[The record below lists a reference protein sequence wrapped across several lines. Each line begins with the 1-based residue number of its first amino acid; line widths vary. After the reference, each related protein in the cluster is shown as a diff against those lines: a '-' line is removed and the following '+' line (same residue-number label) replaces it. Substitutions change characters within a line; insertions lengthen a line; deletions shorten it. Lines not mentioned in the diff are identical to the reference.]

1 MRGVAR
7 KFLLNHIQGVWPRAP
22 RGYIIGLAQPSL
34 VPEKG
39 VHIVANKN
47 TISPEARSLINTRI
61 SRRAVLAGV
70 GGVGAASALAA
81 CGSGGDSAAP
91 TDVVRWGNWPLYLDY
106 DEATKVYPTLEN
118 FMKTTGITAEYF
130 EDYNDNDEFFGK
142 VQSQLKLGEDI
153 GYDLVTPT
161 DWMAAR
167 WIRLGYTQKF
177 DMANVP
183 NAVNILDTLASP
195 SFDPTREQSLT
206 WQGIMSGFGWNAE
219 KNPKGIKTL
228 DDLFSPENKG
238 KIVVLSEMR
247 DTIGIILLAQGIDIT
262 KVTEDQFMNGVDFM
276 AQKISDG
283 WIRGVK
289 GNEYAEDL
297 TSGDATA
304 VIGWSGD
311 MFILASENEGKF
323 EFAIP
328 ESGGTISGDNLMIPS
343 TASAEGKKNAEKL
356 INYYYDPVVA
366 AEVAAYVN
374 YVCPVKGAQAEM
386 EKIAP
391 ELATSEYIFPTEKTL
406 ANLSVFRSLTPTEE
420 TNWTEAFEKARG
432 N

>member
-1 MRGVAR
+1 MS
-7 KFLLNHIQGVWPRAP
+7 KES
-22 RGYIIGLAQPSL
+22 SL
-34 VPEKG
+34 
-39 VHIVANKN
+39 
-47 TISPEARSLINTRI
+47 SPEAKSILGAMV
-61 SRRAVLAGV
+61 SRRGVLAGAGGIGAV
-70 GGVGAASALAA
+70 GLLAA
-81 CGSGGDSAAP
+81 CGGGSDSADGANS
-91 TDVVRWGNWPLYLDY
+91 VRWGNWPLYLDY
-106 DEATKVYPTLEN
+106 DEDSKKYPTLEK
-118 FMKTTGITAEYF
+118 FQEQTGVTAEYF
-130 EDYNDNDEFFGK
+130 EDYNDNDEFYGK
-142 VQSQLKLGEDI
+142 VQAQLKLGEDI

-177 DMANVP
+177 DVANIP
-183 NAVNILDTLASP
+183 NKSNILDSLASP
-195 SFDPTREQSLT
+195 SFDATREQSLT
-206 WQGIMSGFGWNAE
+206 WQGIMAGFGWNTE
-219 KNPKGIKTL
+219 KNPKGIRTL
-228 DDLFSPENKG
+228 EDLFAPQNKG

-247 DTIGIILLAQGIDIT
+247 DTIGIILLAQGVNLQT
-262 KVTEDQFMNGVDFM
+262 VTEDQYMNAVDYM
-276 AQKISDG
+276 IKQTSDG

-311 MFILASENEGKF
+311 MFILKAENEGKF
-323 EFAIP
+323 DFAIP

-343 TASAEGKKNAEKL
+343 TASAEAKANAEKL
-356 INYYYDPVVA
+356 INFYYDPAIA

-391 ELATSEYIFPTEKTL
+391 ELASSPFIFPDDAMSKRL
-406 ANLSVFRSLTPTEE
+406 NVFRSLTPAEE
-420 TNWTEAFEKARG
+420 TSWTEAFQKAAG

>member
-1 MRGVAR
+1 MA
-7 KFLLNHIQGVWPRAP
+7 KEQSLSAE
-22 RGYIIGLAQPSL
+22 AQSIL
-34 VPEKG
+34 KSG
-39 VHIVANKN
+39 
-47 TISPEARSLINTRI
+47 I
-61 SRRAVLAGV
+61 SRRAVLAGAGGLGAV
-70 GGVGAASALAA
+70 GLLAA
-81 CGSGGDSAAP
+81 CGGGGDDAAAENS
-91 TDVVRWGNWPLYLDY
+91 VRWGNWPLYLDF
-106 DEATKVYPTLEN
+106 DEDSKTYPTLEK
-118 FMKTTGITAEYF
+118 FKTQTGIDAQYF

-142 VQSQLKLGEDI
+142 VQAQLKLGEDI

-167 WIRLGYTQKF
+167 WIRLGYAQKY
-177 DMANVP
+177 DLANIP
-183 NAVNILDTLASP
+183 NHVNILDSLKSP
-195 SFDPTREQSLT
+195 SYDPMRESTLT
-206 WQGIMSGFGWNAE
+206 WQGIMAGFGWNTE
-219 KNPKGIKTL
+219 KNPKGVRTIE
-228 DDLFSPENKG
+228 DLFSPQNKG
-238 KIVVLSEMR
+238 KIVVLTEMR
-247 DTIGIILLAQGIDIT
+247 DTIGVILLSQGVDIT
-262 KVTEDQFMNGVDFM
+262 KVTEDQFMNAVDFM
-276 AQKISDG
+276 AKKIADG

-323 EFAIP
+323 DFAIP

-343 TASAEGKKNAEKL
+343 TASPTGKVNAEKL

-391 ELATSEYIFPTEKTL
+391 ELATSEYIFPTQKTSSRL
-406 ANLSVFRSLTPTEE
+406 NVFRSLTPDEE
-420 TNWTEAFEKARG
+420 TKWAEAFQQAQG

>member
-1 MRGVAR
+1 MAI
-7 KFLLNHIQGVWPRAP
+7 KK
-22 RGYIIGLAQPSL
+22 S
-34 VPEKG
+34 
-39 VHIVANKN
+39 
-47 TISPEARSLINTRI
+47 ISPQAREILNSRI
-61 SRRAVLAGV
+61 SRRTVLAGV
-70 GGVGAASALAA
+70 GGIGAVAALSA
-81 CGSGGDSAAP
+81 CGSSEETATVSDS
-91 TDVVRWGNWPLYLDY
+91 VRWGNWPLYLDY
-106 DEATKVYPTLEN
+106 DDAKKVYPTLEK
-118 FMKTTGITAEYF
+118 FSETTGIDAQYF

-142 VQSQLKLGEDI
+142 VQAQLKLGEDI

-177 DMANVP
+177 DKANIP
-183 NAVNILDTLASP
+183 NSVNILDTLASP
-195 SFDPTREQSLT
+195 SFDPMREQSLT
-206 WQGIMSGFGWNAE
+206 WQGIMSGFGWNTE

-228 DDLFSPENKG
+228 DELFAPQNKG

-247 DTIGIILLAQGIDIT
+247 DTIGVILMAQGVDIT
-262 KVTEDQFMNGVDFM
+262 TVTEDQFMSGVDFL
-276 AQKISDG
+276 AQKIADG

-297 TSGDATA
+297 ISGDATA

-311 MFILASENEGKF
+311 MFILSSEYEGKF
-323 EFAIP
+323 NFSIP

-343 TASAEGKKNAEKL
+343 TATAAGKANAEKL
-356 INYYYDPVVA
+356 INYYYDPAVA

-391 ELATSEYIFPTEKTL
+391 ELATSEYIFPTQKTM
-406 ANLSVFRSLTPTEE
+406 ANLSVFRSLTPSEE
-420 TNWTEAFEKARG
+420 TTWTEAFQKAQG